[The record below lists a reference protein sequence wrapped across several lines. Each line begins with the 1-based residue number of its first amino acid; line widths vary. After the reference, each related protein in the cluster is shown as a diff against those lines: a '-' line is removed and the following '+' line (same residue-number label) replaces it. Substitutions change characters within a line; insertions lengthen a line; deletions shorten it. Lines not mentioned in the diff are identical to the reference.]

1 MGITRNE
8 LYDRIHLQPEI
19 IKKLDALSEQIDMSG
34 LTGDLER
41 MMDRKTARQAYLQ
54 LKELLSVDAEHLKM
68 LYCQLECARRLLARY
83 REMQI
88 PENVFTE
95 TMKCFTRFI
104 EECRVR
110 TGRMF
115 FDRGWWTYRQVSM
128 SLFRIGTLEYEL
140 KEYNGENVIALH
152 IPSDAD
158 LSRESVDVSIGQAE
172 QFFRTC
178 YADYEYGKYT
188 CGSWLLSPALRAS
201 LSQDSNILAFQD
213 RFTVIE
219 EDLEDKEFI
228 EWLFQVSKDTDYR
241 KLPERTSLQRNIKER
256 LIRGEKVG
264 SAFGIIFNSEESNG
278 EA

>member
-1 MGITRNE
+1 
-8 LYDRIHLQPEI
+8 
-19 IKKLDALSEQIDMSG
+19 
-34 LTGDLER
+34 
-41 MMDRKTARQAYLQ
+41 
-54 LKELLSVDAEHLKM
+54 
-68 LYCQLECARRLLARY
+68 
-83 REMQI
+83 MQI
-88 PENVFTE
+88 PQTIFTE
-95 TMKCFTRFI
+95 TMRCFARFI

-128 SLFRIGTLEYEL
+128 SLFRIGALEYEM
-140 KEYNGENVIALH
+140 KEYEGENVIAIH

-158 LSRESVDVSIGQAE
+158 LSRESVDVSLGRAE

-201 LSQDSNILAFQD
+201 LAQDSNILAFQD

-219 EDLEDKEFI
+219 EDSEDKEFI

>member
-19 IKKLDALSEQIDMSG
+19 IEKLDALSEQIDISG

-41 MMDRKTARQAYLQ
+41 MMDRKTARPAYLQ
-54 LKELLSVDAEHLKM
+54 LKELLSEDEEHLKM
-68 LYCQLECARRLLARY
+68 LYCQLECARRLHDRY

-88 PENVFTE
+88 PETVFTE
-95 TMKCFTRFI
+95 TMRCFARFI

-128 SLFRIGTLEYEL
+128 SLFRIGALEYEM
-140 KEYNGENVIALH
+140 KEYEGENVIAIH

-158 LSRESVDVSIGQAE
+158 LSRESVDVSLGRAE

-201 LSQDSNILAFQD
+201 LAQDSNILAFQD

-219 EDLEDKEFI
+219 EDSEDREFI

-256 LIRGEKVG
+256 LIRGETVC